1 MNTINQFT
9 ELFEL
14 SIISSETFYLLKEK
28 GILDELS
35 NKQIDQL
42 HEVYLD
48 MLIDM
53 PEMQDQFLPIIND
66 LEFIQSILIKEESF

>member
-1 MNTINQFT
+1 MNAINQFT

-28 GILDELS
+28 GILDRLS

-66 LEFIQSILIKEESF
+66 LEFISILIKEESF